1 MTDTVE
7 MLPGIDETQSFAAV
21 TKRNTVFDVKIQ
33 LRDLTINAERKAAAE
48 GRHLYAASLKTCATR
63 DLVAVTGYLCR
74 CTATPTGA
82 NTSGEILRHGWIQ
95 YTHTIKLP
103 ANTFIPDTVG
113 YRHIWRLYPD
123 QEAAAKQAAAA
134 MQLTGYTPM
143 RLERGLCTQVDPDLF
158 FINKPGLGGHRD
170 ALSVCARCP
179 VLIECA
185 RRYGAIEKRAA
196 TAYGSIMSKE
206 SFGASGKSHIQG
218 IAAGATQ
225 EIRQCAYWA
234 TEGKRRLAVARR
246 ELEAA
251 RGKGAWKTILRLCE
265 KRVRQLEKAIRLAAA
280 AQPGAEKAWVELSRG
295 ILTQRQREKIL
306 DALMEKKEYREWAKT
321 RKLS

>member
-21 TKRNTVFDVKIQ
+21 TKRNTVFDARIQ
-33 LRDLTINAERKAAAE
+33 LRDLTITAQRCATAGGK
-48 GRHLYAASLKTCATR
+48 HLYAASIEFYATR
-63 DLVAVTGYLCR
+63 ETVAITGYLCR
-74 CTATPTGA
+74 CAATVAGA
-82 NTSGEILRHGWIQ
+82 NTAEEIRRHGWKEYAQ
-95 YTHTIKLP
+95 NVELP
-103 ANTFIPDTVG
+103 AKTVIPDID
-113 YRHIWRLYPD
+113 YRHTWYVRPNR
-123 QEAAAKQAAAA
+123 EATAKQAAEI

-143 RLERGLCTQVDPDLF
+143 RLKRALCAQAAPDLF
-158 FINKPGLGGHRD
+158 FAKNSSSSWQRP

-185 RRYGAIEKRAA
+185 REYGRMEKRAA
-196 TAYGSIMSKE
+196 TAYGSIVHE
-206 SFGASGKSHIQG
+206 DSFGSSGKSHIQG
-218 IAAGATQ
+218 VAAGATE
-225 EIRQCAYWA
+225 EIRQCTYWA
-234 TEGKRRLAVARR
+234 TEGKRRLADARR

-251 RGKGAWKTILRLCE
+251 RGKGAGKTILRLCE

-306 DALMEKKEYREWAKT
+306 DALMEKKGYREWVKT